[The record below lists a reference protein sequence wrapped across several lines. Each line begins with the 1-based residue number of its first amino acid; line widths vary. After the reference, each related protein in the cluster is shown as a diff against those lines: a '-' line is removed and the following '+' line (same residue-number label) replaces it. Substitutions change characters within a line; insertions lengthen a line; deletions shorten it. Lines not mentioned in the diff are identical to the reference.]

1 MLTVTPNAATEIR
14 NITEQPEAPEGTGLR
29 ITSDPTQGALT
40 LSIAAVPAED
50 DSVVETGGAR
60 VFLDEPAAQLLDD
73 KTLDA
78 AVDNEGRVQ
87 FALAEQA

>member
-1 MLTVTPNAATEIR
+1 MLTVTPNAATEIK

-29 ITSDPTQGALT
+29 ITSDPGQSSLT

-50 DSVVETGGAR
+50 DSVVEAGGAR
-60 VFLDEPAAQLLDD
+60 VFLDQPAAQLLDD